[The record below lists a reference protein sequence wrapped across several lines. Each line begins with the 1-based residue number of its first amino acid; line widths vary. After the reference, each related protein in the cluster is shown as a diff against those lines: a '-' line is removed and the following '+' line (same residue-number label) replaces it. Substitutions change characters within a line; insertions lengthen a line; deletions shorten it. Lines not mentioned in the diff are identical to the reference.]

1 MTELAYNDD
10 NGEDRNFRISYNVN
24 AGETYV
30 LQIGAFDSS
39 DEAFNV
45 TFNFEPNKETLLGDV
60 NGDGEIT
67 IVDST
72 ILQKYIVGQ
81 TTLDDETLNV
91 ADVNKDGAITVVDA
105 TLIQKF
111 VVKGITEF

>member
-1 MTELAYNDD
+1 MLGVGTFVFPD
-10 NGEDRNFRISYNVN
+10 N
-24 AGETYV
+24 
-30 LQIGAFDSS
+30 FDIT
-39 DEAFNV
+39 AKL
-45 TFNFEPNKETLLGDV
+45 EPNKETLLGDV

>member
-1 MTELAYNDD
+1 M
-10 NGEDRNFRISYNVN
+10 
-24 AGETYV
+24 
-30 LQIGAFDSS
+30 
-39 DEAFNV
+39 
-45 TFNFEPNKETLLGDV
+45 
-60 NGDGEIT
+60 

-91 ADVNKDGAITVVDA
+91 ADVNKDGAVTVVDA

-111 VVKGITEF
+111 VVKVITEF